1 MSDTIHPT
9 ALIDPRA
16 RLGAHV
22 RIGAYTVVGPDVTL
36 EDEVE
41 LGHHVVL
48 EGQVSLGPRV
58 KIGHGSVIGGVPQDL
73 KFKDGTPSGVRIGA
87 GTVLREH
94 VTVHRATTPD
104 GWTDIGRDTLVM
116 GLAHVAHDCRLGDNV
131 IVINYAGLTGHCQVG
146 DRATIGGLTG
156 FVPFTRVGTAAY
168 VGGMA
173 KVNADV
179 PPYMLVD
186 GQPATVRSVN
196 VVGLRRAGMVP
207 AERRALQDAYR
218 LLYRSGLAPKRAV
231 ERIEAEVD
239 QCAPVVAL
247 LDFIAGATRH
257 GICGAPRDVT
267 AAPEEVSS

>member
-1 MSDTIHPT
+1 MIDGIHPS
-9 ALIDPRA
+9 ALVDARA
-16 RLGAHV
+16 QLGARV
-22 RIGAYTVVGPDVTL
+22 RIGAYTVVGPEVTL
-36 EDEVE
+36 ADDVE

-48 EGQVSLGPRV
+48 EGQVTLAARV

-73 KFKDGTPSGVRIGA
+73 KFKDGTPSGVRIGE

-94 VTVHRATTPD
+94 VTVHRATTPE
-104 GWTDIGRDTLVM
+104 GWTEIGRDTLVM
-116 GLAHVAHDCRLGDNV
+116 GLAHVAHDCRLGDHV
-131 IVINYAGLTGHCQVG
+131 IVINYAGLTGHCQIG

-196 VVGLRRAGMVP
+196 VVGLRRAGMP
-207 AERRALQDAYR
+207 PPERRALQDAYR
-218 LLYRSGLAPKRAV
+218 VLYRSGLAPKRAV
-231 ERIEAEVD
+231 ERIEAEVEP
-239 QCAPVVAL
+239 CAPVRAL
-247 LDFIAGATRH
+247 IDFIAGATRH
-257 GICGAPRDVT
+257 GICGAPRET